1 MKQVTICF
9 ILDCQYFVRRL
20 RAWLQYF
27 PRPGKLLKF
36 NVIPV
41 IYLREEETG
50 ISRVKYKILCDTF
63 DRAQPVFGVR
73 IFGFFVHINN

>member
-1 MKQVTICF
+1 MWF
-9 ILDCQYFVRRL
+9 ILECQYFARRL
-20 RAWLQYF
+20 RAWLQNF
-27 PRPGKLLKF
+27 PLPGKLLKF

-63 DRAQPVFGVR
+63 DRAQSVIGVW
-73 IFGFFVHINN
+73 IFGFFVHIDN